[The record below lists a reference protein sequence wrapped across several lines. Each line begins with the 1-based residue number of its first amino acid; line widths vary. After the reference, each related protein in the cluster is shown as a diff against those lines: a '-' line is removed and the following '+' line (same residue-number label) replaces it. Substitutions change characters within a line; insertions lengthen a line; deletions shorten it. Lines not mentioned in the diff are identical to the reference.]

1 MVEAT
6 EDTIPLDEESKG
18 NPRDSEMLDDP
29 EIYMQNEKQS
39 DIFMDELA
47 FEFSVRNP

>member
-18 NPRDSEMLDDP
+18 NRESEMLDDP
-29 EIYMQNEKQS
+29 EIYMQNEK
-39 DIFMDELA
+39 
-47 FEFSVRNP
+47 